1 MHTETG
7 DRMCGQ
13 LDTLLESLRGRFSQ
27 HPLHRFLGIDLVSL
41 EPDRCSVEVAISPST
56 DNGSGTIHGGV
67 IAILADVAVAGAL
80 ATNFDGKMGFATS
93 NLSLHYLRRARDLAR
108 ANAVILKKGSK
119 VCVASVEVYDGRGF
133 LCATAM
139 SDYVLTTSKF
149 SGGHRPE

>member
-1 MHTETG
+1 MS
-7 DRMCGQ
+7 GQ
-13 LDTLLESLRGRFSQ
+13 LDTLLESLRRRFSQ
-27 HPLHRFLGIDLVSL
+27 HPLHKFLGIELVSL
-41 EPDRCSVEVAISPST
+41 APDRCTVEAAIGPST

-93 NLSLHYLRRARDLAR
+93 NLSLHYLRRARDVAR
-108 ANAVILKKGSK
+108 ASAVILKKGSK
-119 VCVASVEVYDGRGF
+119 VCVASVEIFDGRGI

-149 SGGHRPE
+149 AEGHPE

>member
-1 MHTETG
+1 MSA
-7 DRMCGQ
+7 Q

-27 HPLHRFLGIDLVSL
+27 HPLHRFLGIELVSL
-41 EPDRCSVEVAISPST
+41 EPDRCTVEAAIGPST

-67 IAILADVAVAGAL
+67 IAILADVAVAAAL

-93 NLSLHYLRRARDLAR
+93 NLSLHYLRRARDVAR
-108 ANAVILKKGSK
+108 ASAVILKKGSK
-119 VCVASVEVYDGRGF
+119 VCVASVEVYDGRGI

-149 SGGHRPE
+149 AERHPE

>member
-1 MHTETG
+1 M
-7 DRMCGQ
+7 Q
-13 LDTLLESLRGRFSQ
+13 TLLESLRERFSQ
-27 HPLHRFLGIDLVSL
+27 HPLHQFLGITLVDL
-41 EPDRCSVEVAISPST
+41 EFDRCTVEAVIARST

-108 ANAVILKKGSK
+108 ATAVILKKGSK
-119 VCVASVEVYDGRGF
+119 VCVASVEVYDGRGI

-139 SDYVLTTSKF
+139 SDYVLTTAKF
-149 SGGHRPE
+149 GERPRTE